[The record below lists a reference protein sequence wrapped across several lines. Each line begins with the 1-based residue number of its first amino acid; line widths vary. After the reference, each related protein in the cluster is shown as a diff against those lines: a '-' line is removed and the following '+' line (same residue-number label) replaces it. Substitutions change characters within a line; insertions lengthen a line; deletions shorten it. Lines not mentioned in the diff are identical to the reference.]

1 MLRTTPK
8 LLKNWPMPKLARTSR
23 SDIAVQDAGVPKGT
37 IRVWDPLVRI
47 FHWTL
52 VLSFVTAWL
61 TAGWAEEL
69 HQLAGFYA
77 AGATVLRIVW
87 GVWGTPFARFSQF
100 VRSPAIVVDY
110 LRAMSEGHEE
120 RYIGHNPAGGAMVVT
135 LMGMITAAVITGWM
149 MTTDTYF
156 GVAWV
161 GILHSFVVHGLAML
175 VLVHISGVAIASF
188 RHKENLLMAMFS
200 GRKRA

>member
-1 MLRTTPK
+1 
-8 LLKNWPMPKLARTSR
+8 MPKPARTDR
-23 SDIAVQDAGVPKGT
+23 ADIVAPDADGPIGT
-37 IRVWDPLVRI
+37 VRVWDRLVRI

-77 AGATVLRIVW
+77 AGSIVLRVIW
-87 GVWGTPFARFSQF
+87 GVWGTLFARFSQF
-100 VRSPAIVVDY
+100 VRGPAIVIDY
-110 LRAMSEGHEE
+110 LRAMSVGREE

-135 LMGMITAAVITGWM
+135 LMGMIITAVITGWM

-161 GILHSFVVHGLAML
+161 GILHSLVVHGLAVL
-175 VLVHISGVAIASF
+175 VLVHLAGVAIASF
-188 RHKENLLMAMFS
+188 RHKENLVMAMIT
-200 GRKRA
+200 GRKRAV